1 MEISLNDMLVINIK
15 NNDNDQ
21 IQSIKVLFHIQ
32 NFCQRKKIFSK
43 ILIFNDMNN
52 HEKYLLK

>member
-1 MEISLNDMLVINIK
+1 MEISLNDMLIINIK

-21 IQSIKVLFHIQ
+21 IQSIKVLFYIQ